1 MLIPEDLK
9 YTIEHEWVREEGEN
23 IVVGITDYAQEA
35 LGELVYIELPS
46 EGDEINKGD
55 TFGAVESTKSVSDL
69 FAPLSGEVV
78 EVNEALLDSPEL
90 INQDPYGEGWLIKV
104 KPFEADELSGCIDFE
119 EYTVRNNDQKPSR
132 NRSSGKRLGDRCRD
146 RLLTRSCCFIIRLS
160 ATTAFAPPGPSNLA
174 TVVNRCMSNTSR
186 SFITGSLDAI
196 AFKNKTV

>member
-1 MLIPEDLK
+1 VLIPEDLK

-23 IVVGITDYAQEA
+23 IVVGITDYAQDA

-46 EGDEINKGD
+46 EGDEISKGD

-119 EYTVRNNDQKPSR
+119 EYTDIVEQELEK
-132 NRSSGKRLGDRCRD
+132 
-146 RLLTRSCCFIIRLS
+146 
-160 ATTAFAPPGPSNLA
+160 
-174 TVVNRCMSNTSR
+174 
-186 SFITGSLDAI
+186 
-196 AFKNKTV
+196 

>member
-90 INQDPYGEGWLIKV
+90 INQDPYGEGWMIKV
-104 KPFEADELSGCIDFE
+104 KPFEADELSSCIDFE
-119 EYTVRNNDQKPSR
+119 QYTDIVEQELEK
-132 NRSSGKRLGDRCRD
+132 
-146 RLLTRSCCFIIRLS
+146 
-160 ATTAFAPPGPSNLA
+160 
-174 TVVNRCMSNTSR
+174 
-186 SFITGSLDAI
+186 
-196 AFKNKTV
+196 

>member
-1 MLIPEDLK
+1 VLIPEDLK

-90 INQDPYGEGWLIKV
+90 INQDPYGDGWMIKV
-104 KPFEADELSGCIDFE
+104 KPFEEGELSGCIDFE
-119 EYTVRNNDQKPSR
+119 QYTDIVEQELEK
-132 NRSSGKRLGDRCRD
+132 
-146 RLLTRSCCFIIRLS
+146 
-160 ATTAFAPPGPSNLA
+160 
-174 TVVNRCMSNTSR
+174 
-186 SFITGSLDAI
+186 
-196 AFKNKTV
+196 